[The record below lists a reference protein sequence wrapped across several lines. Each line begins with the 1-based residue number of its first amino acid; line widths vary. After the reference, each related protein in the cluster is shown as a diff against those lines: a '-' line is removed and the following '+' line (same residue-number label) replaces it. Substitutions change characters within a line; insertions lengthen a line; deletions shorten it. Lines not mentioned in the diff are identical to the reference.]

1 MSPCPSSPDAR
12 DAAIENLD
20 WKPELDGS
28 NMHATAVTSHYLQGW
43 KLGVVIT
50 SLTLGI
56 FLIALDTT
64 IIGVA
69 IPKITSDFRN
79 LDDIAWFGSAYLL
92 TVTAFQP
99 SFGTLYKFFNAK
111 YVYLVS
117 IVIFEVGSILCAA
130 APSSSVFILGR
141 AISGLGAAGLYQ
153 GALGIVGYTVIL
165 EKRPLYFGIVVGS
178 FAISGCIGPIL
189 GGVLTDHVSWRW
201 CFWINAPI
209 GAVVLV
215 VVIIFLNLKG
225 SNTENAALPLKSKLK
240 YVDATGTVTFIGAIT
255 CLLLALQWG
264 GQSLPWSSPKIIGLL
279 IGFGILGVVFAI
291 IQWKRGEYAII
302 PLRII
307 YQRSVLMVICLLF
320 FVGLTIT
327 VLSYYIPI
335 YFQAVRGLSAT
346 TSGIRFIS
354 LIVPQTVCL
363 IVVGALASTWGYYAP
378 YIIAGTTICTIGC
391 GLLTTIGL
399 GSTTVHWA
407 AFIAI
412 IGIGFGGALQL
423 PYTALQLVLSESD
436 LPTGNAIAVFSSQ
449 LGGAVGLAIGQVLL
463 LTNLQTN
470 IPRLVPS
477 ISPDAVIQAGA
488 SNLDILTT
496 DPEVL
501 MSIRGAWAGAVRVVF
516 VLALVAS
523 ALSVPFSLGIE
534 HLNVHVVSK
543 QRKEAV

>member
-1 MSPCPSSPDAR
+1 MKQNTPESDTMSPPSSHDA
-12 DAAIENLD
+12 DDSAVEKLNSKTD
-20 WKPELDGS
+20 LDGD
-28 NMHATAVTSHYLQGW
+28 NVPAPATTSHYLYGW
-43 KLGVVIT
+43 RLGIVVT

-56 FLIALDTT
+56 LLIALDTT

-69 IPKITSDFRN
+69 IPKISSDFRS

-99 SFGTLYKFFNAK
+99 SFGALYKFFNAK
-111 YVYLVS
+111 YVYLVA

-130 APSSSVFILGR
+130 APNSPVFILGR
-141 AISGLGAAGLYQ
+141 AISGLGAAGIYQ
-153 GALGIVGYTVIL
+153 GALCIVGYTVIL
-165 EKRPLYFGIVVGS
+165 EKRPLYFSIVVSS

-215 VVIIFLNLKG
+215 VVIIFLDLRD
-225 SNTENAALPLKSKLK
+225 SNTENAALPLKTKLK
-240 YVDATGTVTFIGAIT
+240 YVDGAGTLAFIGAIT

-264 GQSLPWSSPKIIGLL
+264 GQSLPWGSSKIIGLL
-279 IGFGILGVVFAI
+279 VGFGCLGVIFAVV
-291 IQWKRGEYAII
+291 QWKRGEYATI

-307 YQRSVLMVICLLF
+307 SQRTVSMVICLLF

-354 LIVPQTVCL
+354 LIIPQTSAVTHGMFVIRL
-363 IVVGALASTWGYYAP
+363 N
-378 YIIAGTTICTIGC
+378 
-391 GLLTTIGL
+391 LT
-399 GSTTVHWA
+399 
-407 AFIAI
+407 
-412 IGIGFGGALQL
+412 
-423 PYTALQLVLSESD
+423 PDSEND
-436 LPTGNAIAVFSSQ
+436 LPTGNAIAVFSLQ
-449 LGGAVGLAIGQVLL
+449 LGGAVGLAIGQALL

-470 IPRLVPS
+470 ILRLVPS
-477 ISPDAVIQAGA
+477 ISPGAVIKAGA
-488 SNLDILTT
+488 SNLGLLTT
-496 DPEVL
+496 DTEVL
-501 MSIRGAWAGAVRVVF
+501 MSIRGAWSNAVHVVF

-523 ALSVPFSLGIE
+523 AMSVPFSFGIE

-543 QRKEAV
+543 QRKEAREDSLY